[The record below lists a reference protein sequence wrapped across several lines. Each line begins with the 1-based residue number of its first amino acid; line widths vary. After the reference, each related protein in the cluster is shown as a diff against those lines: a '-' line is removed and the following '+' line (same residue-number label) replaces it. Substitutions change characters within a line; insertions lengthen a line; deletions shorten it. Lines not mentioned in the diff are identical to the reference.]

1 MPRKMTV
8 DPALREKYDALSAE
22 ARELANMIKSM
33 RHMKLGP
40 AHRYV
45 HRRNLLAGMEA
56 LIAELR
62 ATP

>member
-1 MPRKMTV
+1 MPKMTV

-22 ARELANMIKSM
+22 ARELATMIKNM
-33 RHMKLGP
+33 RHMRLGP
-40 AHRYV
+40 EYRHV